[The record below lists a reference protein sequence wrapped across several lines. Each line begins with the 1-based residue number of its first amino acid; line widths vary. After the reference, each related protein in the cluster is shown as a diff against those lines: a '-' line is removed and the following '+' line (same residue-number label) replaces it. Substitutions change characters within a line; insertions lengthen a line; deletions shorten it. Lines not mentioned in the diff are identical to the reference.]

1 MTESNKLPSGQ
12 ARIDSLEMR
21 GISKRFPGVLAND
34 HVDFDVKSG
43 EVHALLGENGAGKST
58 LMKIL
63 YGMYHP
69 DEGEIVL
76 NGKPVTIASP
86 NDSINLGIGMIHQHF
101 MLVQTLTV
109 AENVALGLPSSRGPL
124 TDLDR
129 VSKRIVELAKI
140 YGLKID
146 PDAYIWQLSV
156 GQQQRVEIIKALY
169 RGAALLIL
177 DEPTAVLTPQEVD
190 ELFVIM
196 HQMVKDGHAL
206 IFISHKLHEVVE
218 ISNRV
223 TVLRDGRKIGT
234 RPTSEITKQIL
245 ANWMVGREV
254 GFAPDRGNVQ
264 KGECRLQL
272 EHVSCGSDR
281 GTPGLRGV
289 SLELCSGEILGIA
302 GVSGNGQRE
311 LAESITGLRKL
322 TDGRVILEGDDVTG
336 FAPGDLTERMLA
348 YIPEE
353 RMRDGMIKNFTVAEN
368 MVLREHHKQ
377 PFSRSGFLN
386 LRGIASHSDEL
397 IKKFRVKTPSHD
409 TLAKNLSGGNIQKVV
424 LAREFSRNPRVI
436 LAAQPT
442 RGLDIGATEYVRE
455 QLLEQ
460 RRKGVAVMLISEDLD
475 EILALSD
482 RIAVLYEGQIM
493 DILPRQ
499 NATPEKLGLLMA
511 GVHPE
516 DAVVKTSYA

>member
-1 MTESNKLPSGQ
+1 MTDSNRLPSGQ
-12 ARIDSLEMR
+12 ARIDSLEMH

-34 HVDFDVKSG
+34 HVDFDVRSG

-69 DEGEIVL
+69 DQGEILL

-86 NDSINLGIGMIHQHF
+86 TDAINLGIGMIHQHF

-109 AENVALGLPSSRGPL
+109 AENVALGLPSSRGPIV
-124 TDLDR
+124 DLDR

-196 HQMVKDGHAL
+196 HQMVRDGHGL

-254 GFAPDRGNVQ
+254 GFAPDRGTVQ
-264 KGECRLQL
+264 RGECRLELDQ
-272 EHVSCGSDR
+272 VSCGSDR
-281 GTPGLRGV
+281 GTPGLRNV
-289 SLELCSGEILGIA
+289 SLELCSGEILGVA

-311 LAESITGLRKL
+311 LAESITGLRKV
-322 TDGRVILEGDDVTG
+322 TGGRVLLERQDITG
-336 FAPGDLTERMLA
+336 CAPGDITDPMLS

-353 RMRDGMIKNFTVAEN
+353 RMKDGMIKNFSVAEN
-368 MVLREHHKQ
+368 MVLREHHKP

-386 LRGIASHSDEL
+386 LRDISSHADEL
-397 IKKFRVKTPSHD
+397 ITQFHVKTPSRD

-424 LAREFSRNPRVI
+424 LAREISRSPRVI
-436 LAAQPT
+436 IAAQPT

-460 RRKGVAVMLISEDLD
+460 RRKGAAIMLISEDLD

-482 RIAVLYEGQIM
+482 RIAVIYEGQIM
-493 DILPRQ
+493 DIVPREQ
-499 NATPEKLGLLMA
+499 ATPEKLGLLMA

-516 DAVVKTSYA
+516 EQTA